1 MKHILIVI
9 VLFLLSCKQSDSDK
23 EPISVIHETV
33 VIKKE
38 LIVERKKSIPT
49 ATHFDY
55 PVGKPNAKG
64 YYNAQK
70 FSENDHLGDDWNA
83 VTGGDSDLG
92 DPIYAIANG
101 QVTFAKDIGSGW
113 GKVIRISHKLPD
125 STYIES
131 LYAHCDQILVS
142 TDSIIKRGDQIGTIG
157 TANGAYLAHLHFEIR
172 DSLEMHI
179 GGGYSETTE
188 GYLNP
193 TKFIKDH
200 R

>member
-55 PVGKPNAKG
+55 PVGKPNGKG

-70 FSENDHLGDDWNA
+70 FGENDHLGDDWNA